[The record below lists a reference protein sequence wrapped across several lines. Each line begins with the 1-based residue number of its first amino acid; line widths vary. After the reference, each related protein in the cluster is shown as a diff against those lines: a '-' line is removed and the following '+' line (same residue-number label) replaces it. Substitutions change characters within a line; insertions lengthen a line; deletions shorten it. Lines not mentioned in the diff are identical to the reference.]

1 MLTYAIRRLIQSIPI
16 LFGISLLVFLIV
28 QLAPGS
34 PVDRFRVP
42 RVPQSQI
49 DALIRLWGLDQPFL
63 PFLAKDASGG
73 IYLTPDLGSIVNNQ
87 YFSWLAAFVQFPFKE
102 DAWGYS
108 FLTNQPVR
116 DAIFERIP
124 ATAILMGTSLILTV
138 IVSVPIGVIA
148 AVKQYSW
155 ADKVISTFATIG
167 YAIPSFLL
175 GLYVLYFGGVVLGQ
189 FTNGAISFPLFGR
202 QSLGKDGDLLDI
214 AWHLVLPVTSL
225 AIQSIAGFSRYLR
238 ASMLDVLRQDYV
250 RTARAKGL
258 SDGRVVYKH
267 ALRNGLIPLITLI
280 GLSLPSLVAGAVITE
295 FIFSYPGLGQ
305 LTITAISQNDYPVI
319 YATSMIA
326 GFFVILGN
334 LLADVLYGVVDPRI
348 KY

>member
-1 MLTYAIRRLIQSIPI
+1 MLTSTLRRLIQSIPI
-16 LFGISLLVFLIV
+16 MFGISLLVFAIV

-42 RVPQSQI
+42 RVPPEQI
-49 DALIRLWGLDQPFL
+49 EALIRLYGLDRPL
-63 PFLAKDASGG
+63 PE
-73 IYLTPDLGSIVNNQ
+73 Q
-87 YFSWLAAFVQFPFKE
+87 YVSWVTAYVQFPFRD

-124 ATAILMGTSLILTV
+124 ATVLLMGTSLLLTIV
-138 IVSVPIGVIA
+138 IAVPIGVIA

-155 ADKVISTFATIG
+155 ADKIISTFATVG
-167 YAIPSFLL
+167 YAVPSFLL
-175 GLYVLYFGGVVLGQ
+175 GLYVAYFGGVALRQ
-189 FTNGAISFPLFGR
+189 FTSGFIDGGFGFPLFGR
-202 QSLGKDGDLLDI
+202 QSLVDGGDPLDI
-214 AWHLVLPVTSL
+214 AFHLFLPVTSL
-225 AIQSIAGFSRYLR
+225 AIQQIAGFSRYLR

-258 SDGRVVYKH
+258 AEGRVVYRH

-280 GLSLPSLVAGAVITE
+280 GLSFPSLVAGAIITE
-295 FIFSYPGLGQ
+295 QIFSYPGIGS
-305 LTITAISQNDYPVI
+305 LTINAVSQNDYPVI
-319 YATSMIA
+319 YAVSLLA
-326 GFFVILGN
+326 GFFVLLGN